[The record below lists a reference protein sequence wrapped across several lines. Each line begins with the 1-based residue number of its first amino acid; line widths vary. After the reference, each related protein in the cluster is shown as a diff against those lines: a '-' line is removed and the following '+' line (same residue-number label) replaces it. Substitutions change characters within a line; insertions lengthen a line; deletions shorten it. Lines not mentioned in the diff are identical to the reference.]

1 MPRHPQLTPLL
12 SDVLSSHLSSDH
24 AAAPKLEFHIAIT
37 SSNKVGM
44 YINPPRSLAT
54 QMCHTYSSGMIQIL
68 SLERKNPMS
77 CPS

>member
-1 MPRHPQLTPLL
+1 
-12 SDVLSSHLSSDH
+12 
-24 AAAPKLEFHIAIT
+24 
-37 SSNKVGM
+37 M